1 MLTIKEVSKLCGV
14 TTRTLHYYDEI
25 GIFKPSVINESG
37 YRLYSEN
44 SLIKLQEIL
53 FFKELDFSLKEIKNI
68 IEDPSYDRKYALNM
82 QKEILIKKKNRIE
95 DLIKLIDK
103 NINNDVILG
112 LEKFKEEEIK
122 LMEANYKKEVKERW
136 GNTLEYKEFKE
147 KGYSN
152 NDNERFKEEI
162 DGIFRR
168 FKDVVKFGEESKEA
182 QELVKV
188 WHDYINNN
196 FYTCSKEVL
205 SNLGDMYIYD
215 ERFKNNIDKDYEGLS
230 EFINKAIKVYCNK

>member
-25 GIFKPSVINESG
+25 GIFKPSLINESG
-37 YRLYSEN
+37 YRLYSED

-68 IEDPSYDRKYALNM
+68 VENPSYDRKYALNM

-112 LEKFKEEEIK
+112 LEKFKEEEIN
-122 LMEANYKKEVKERW
+122 LMKDNYKKEVKERW

-162 DGIFRR
+162 EGIFRR

-182 QELVKV
+182 QDLVKV

-205 SNLGDMYIYD
+205 SNLGDMYVYD

-230 EFINKAIKVYCNK
+230 EFINKAIKVYCSK

>member
-25 GIFKPSVINESG
+25 GIFKPSLINESG
-37 YRLYSEN
+37 YRLYSED

-68 IEDPSYDRKYALNM
+68 VENPSYDRKYALNM

-112 LEKFKEEEIK
+112 LEKFKEEEINFMK
-122 LMEANYKKEVKERW
+122 DNYKKEVKERW

-162 DGIFRR
+162 EGIFKR
-168 FKDVVKFGEESKEA
+168 FKDAVKFGEDSKEA
-182 QELVKV
+182 QDLVKV

-205 SNLGDMYIYD
+205 SNLGDMYVYD

-230 EFINKAIKVYCNK
+230 EFINKAIKVYCSK

>member
-25 GIFKPSVINESG
+25 GIFKPSLINTSG

-182 QELVKV
+182 QELVKY
-188 WHDYINNN
+188 WHNYINNN

-205 SNLGDMYIYD
+205 SNLGDMYVYD

-230 EFINKAIKVYCNK
+230 EFINKAIKVYCSK

>member
-188 WHDYINNN
+188 WHNYINNN

-215 ERFKNNIDKDYEGLS
+215 ERFKNNIDKDFCGLS

>member
-25 GIFKPSVINESG
+25 GIFKPSLINNSG
-37 YRLYSEN
+37 YRLYSED

-68 IEDPSYDRKYALNM
+68 ISDPNYDRKYALNM

-95 DLIKLIDK
+95 DLIKLINKSMD
-103 NINNDVILG
+103 DSFILG
-112 LEKFKEEEIK
+112 LEKFKEEDIEK
-122 LMEANYKKEVKERW
+122 MKDDYKKEVKERW

-162 DGIFRR
+162 EGIFRR
-168 FKDVVKFGEESKEA
+168 FKDAVEFGEDSKEA

-205 SNLGDMYIYD
+205 SNLGDMYVYD

-230 EFINKAIKVYCNK
+230 EFINKAIKVYCSK

>member
-25 GIFKPSVINESG
+25 GIFKPSLINESG
-37 YRLYSEN
+37 YRLYSED

-68 IEDPSYDRKYALNM
+68 VENPSYDRKYALNM

-95 DLIKLIDK
+95 DLIKLIDN
-103 NINNDVILG
+103 NITNDVILG
-112 LEKFKEEEIK
+112 LEKFKEEEIN
-122 LMEANYKKEVKERW
+122 LMKDNYKKEVKERW

-162 DGIFRR
+162 EGIFKR
-168 FKDVVKFGEESKEA
+168 FKDAVKFGEDSKEA
-182 QELVKV
+182 QDLVKV

-205 SNLGDMYIYD
+205 SNLGDMYVYD

-230 EFINKAIKVYCNK
+230 EFINKAIKVYCSK